1 MAIEVNLIENDVKSF
16 QVPMEAEMQ
25 KSIVHFERELL
36 KIRSGRA
43 HTSMVENILVPCY
56 GQAPV
61 PLKNV
66 ASLAAPEARLITIQ
80 PWDNA
85 ILDDIEK
92 ALKESE
98 LGISPV
104 NDGAIIRIQLPNI
117 SSDRRDELVK
127 ILHKKLEECK
137 VAIRNVRKEFH
148 NIVRDSKKD
157 KVISENF
164 FNRLSDV
171 LQEITDKFTAKADQL
186 SKKKEVDITTV

>member
-1 MAIEVNLIENDVKSF
+1 MPIEINLVENDIKSF

-25 KSIVHFERELL
+25 KSILHFERELL

-43 HTSMVENILVPCY
+43 HTSMVENVLVSSY
-56 GQAPV
+56 GQPPM
-61 PLKNV
+61 PLKNL
-66 ASLAAPEARLITIQ
+66 ASLTAPEARLIIIQ
-80 PWDNA
+80 PWDTS
-85 ILDDIEK
+85 ILDDIET
-92 ALKESE
+92 ALEE
-98 LGISPV
+98 AQLGVQPV

-137 VAIRNVRKEFH
+137 VSVRNIRKDFN
-148 NIVRDSKKD
+148 NIIRDGKKD
-157 KVISENF
+157 KLISENF

-171 LQEITDKFTAKADQL
+171 LQEVTDKFTTKADQL

>member
-1 MAIEVNLIENDVKSF
+1 MALEINLVENDIKSF

-43 HTSMVENILVPCY
+43 HTSMVENVMVSSY
-56 GQAPV
+56 GQP
-61 PLKNV
+61 PMPMKNL
-66 ASLAAPEARLITIQ
+66 ASLTSPEARLIIIQ
-80 PWDNA
+80 PWDTS

-92 ALKESE
+92 ALEGTE
-98 LGISPV
+98 LGVKPI

-117 SSDRRDELVK
+117 SSDRRDDLVK
-127 ILHKKLEECK
+127 SLHKKLEECK
-137 VAIRNVRKEFH
+137 VALRNVRKDFN
-148 NIVRDSKKD
+148 NIIRDSKKD
-157 KVISENF
+157 KHISENF

-171 LQEITDKFTAKADQL
+171 LQEVTDKFTAKADQL